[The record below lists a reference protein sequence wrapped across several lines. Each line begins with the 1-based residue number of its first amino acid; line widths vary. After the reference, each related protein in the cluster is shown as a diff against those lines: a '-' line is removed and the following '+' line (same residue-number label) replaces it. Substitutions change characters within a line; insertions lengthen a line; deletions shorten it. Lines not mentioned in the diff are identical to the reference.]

1 MKRLLCLIMAIL
13 LTSLFL
19 VSCDDLTTT
28 NGDTSESTTQI
39 PPEHVGHVAPTAD
52 QIDLST
58 IDSIE
63 GITVSDTPTDYVLI
77 SVKNYGDMLVR
88 LFPDVAPITVANF
101 KMLVGEGFY
110 DGLTFHRVIS
120 GFMIQGGDPEGN
132 GMGGSDQNIYGE
144 FSSNSFE
151 NNLAHKR
158 GVLSMA
164 RANDPN
170 SASSQFFICHKNS
183 ASVIN
188 LDGSYAT
195 FGFVVY
201 GIEVVDKIAKVNTD
215 SNDKPLSKVIIE
227 SIKFVNL
234 PD

>member
-1 MKRLLCLIMAIL
+1 MAMTLI
-13 LTSLFL
+13 SVFL
-19 VSCDDLTTT
+19 VSCDDITATSGSDTAETT
-28 NGDTSESTTQI
+28 SSI
-39 PPEHVGHVAPTAD
+39 PEEHIGHIAPTAAE
-52 QIDLST
+52 IDLST
-58 IDSIE
+58 LDSIE
-63 GITVSDTPTDYVLI
+63 GITESETATDYVLI
-77 SVKNYGDMLVR
+77 SVRNYGNMLVR

-101 KMLVGEGFY
+101 KKLVGEGFY

-120 GFMIQGGDPEGN
+120 GFMIQGGDPLGN
-132 GMGGSDQNIYGE
+132 GTGGSGEDIYGE
-144 FSSNSFE
+144 FASNGFE

-164 RANDPN
+164 RSNDPN

-195 FGFVVY
+195 FGFVVN
-201 GIEVVDKIAKVNTD
+201 GVEIVDKIVKVNTD
-215 SNDKPLSKVIIE
+215 SNDKPLSKVVIE

-234 PD
+234 PA